1 MLNHTTAQM
10 LMFFSF
16 VSTLMNAHH
25 TAQIGDIAMIHTT
38 KHIESADGTSLFIQS
53 WASTQH
59 EQDRAIVAVVHG
71 WNEHGGRYKNLV
83 NALVPH
89 GIRVMT
95 VDLRGNGQSAGQRG
109 HIEAWADYRHDVEA
123 FLADIRAHHPT
134 SPLFL
139 YGHSMGGL
147 VVLEAVLRAPN
158 LPLRGVITSSPFL
171 SEPNLPAVVKWLL
184 RRLATI
190 APRLSLNPGAP
201 TATISRD
208 PSVVAAYIADPYA
221 HNRTT
226 PRTAVELERTQHW
239 VQAHAMELHYP
250 YLLFYGTADALVPP
264 QMSEK
269 LFEQVASADKT
280 CHAYEG
286 AYHETINDLC
296 KDEVL
301 ADTRAWIEAR
311 ASKEQSA

>member
-1 MLNHTTAQM
+1 
-10 LMFFSF
+10 
-16 VSTLMNAHH
+16 MN
-25 TAQIGDIAMIHTT
+25 HTT
-38 KHIESADGTSLFIQS
+38 KHIHSADGTSLFIQS
-53 WASTQH
+53 WKSPDH
-59 EQDRAIVAVVHG
+59 ERDKAIVAVVHG

-83 NALVPH
+83 DALVPH
-89 GIRVMT
+89 GIHVIT

-109 HIEAWADYRHDVEA
+109 HIEAWADYRHDVGA
-123 FLADIRAHHPT
+123 LVADILAHDAT
-134 SPLFL
+134 TPLFL

-147 VVLEAVLRAPN
+147 AVLEYVLHEPN
-158 LPLRGVITSSPFL
+158 LPLQGVITSSPFL

-201 TATISRD
+201 TNTISRD
-208 PSVVAAYIADPYA
+208 PAVLVAYISDPYA
-221 HNRTT
+221 HNSTT
-226 PRTAVELERTQHW
+226 PRTAIELEQAQHW
-239 VQAHAMELHYP
+239 VQAHVHELKYP

-269 LFEQVASADKT
+269 LFEQVASNDKT
-280 CHAYEG
+280 RHAYEG

-311 ASKEQSA
+311 VSSFV